1 MKALTMKYLILVGAF
16 LAFAGPANAQNRC
29 SRPYAPAVNVT
40 AATSARDFAQVG
52 ADIRSFIAASDIY
65 QTCLTSRLR
74 SSESSRLIST
84 NQADKQRV
92 AAEYNAA
99 LRTRR

>member
-1 MKALTMKYLILVGAF
+1 MRYLILTVAL
-16 LAFAGPANAQNRC
+16 LAVAGSANAQNRC

-40 AATSARDFAQVG
+40 AETSPADLARVG

-65 QTCLTSRLR
+65 QTCLTSRLQTP
-74 SSESSRLIST
+74 ESQRLLSA

-92 AAEYNAA
+92 ANAYNAV
-99 LRTRR
+99 LRSRR